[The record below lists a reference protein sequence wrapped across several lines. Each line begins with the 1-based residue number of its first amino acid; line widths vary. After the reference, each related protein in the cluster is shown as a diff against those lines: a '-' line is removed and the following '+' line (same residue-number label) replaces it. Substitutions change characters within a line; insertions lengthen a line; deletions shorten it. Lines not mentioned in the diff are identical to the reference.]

1 MEAALDATFA
11 ALSDPTRRAMLVRL
25 ARGPATVNELAEPF
39 EMTLPTVSRHLKVLE
54 GAGLIS
60 KSREAQFRPC
70 KLEPA
75 RLEEANNWLA
85 QYRVFFG
92 ERFDRLDAQL
102 QTMMTNKQGD
112 KT

>member
-25 ARGPATVNELAEPF
+25 AHGPATVNELAEPF

-112 KT
+112 KK